1 MKVTLLGTG
10 TPTPSLEKVS
20 SGYLFEIGDDV
31 IVVDHGPGAHNRL
44 LQTGKRAV
52 DVTHFFISHLH
63 YDHCLEY
70 PRLIL
75 QRWDQGADL
84 IPEVE
89 VYGPNPIKKF
99 SEKLIGE
106 DGAFD
111 LDINVRIHHQG
122 SIDIFEARG
131 GNPPRK
137 WPKPIIREVVPGDR
151 IEKKGW
157 SVTVGECSHV
167 APFLNT
173 YGYRFESEGVSVC
186 YAADSGGVY
195 PGVVE
200 LAKGADVLIHM
211 CHYYSG
217 TEPSEAYR
225 LGCGNHI
232 DTAHVARNAGVKT
245 LVLTHQLEQID
256 RPGIREQIVV
266 EMSKIYDGVIIWGQ
280 DLMEIPLEDVK
291 LGKML

>member
-20 SGYLFEIGDDV
+20 SGYLFEIGDNV

-63 YDHCLEY
+63 YDHCMEY

-89 VYGPNPIKKF
+89 VFGPSPLQDFN
-99 SEKLIGE
+99 EKLIGE
-106 DGAFD
+106 NGAFAP
-111 LDINVRIHHQG
+111 DINVRINHQG

-131 GNPPRK
+131 GHPPRK
-137 WPKPIIREVVPGDR
+137 WPKPKIKEVKPRER
-151 IEKKGW
+151 IEKDGW
-157 SVTVGECSHV
+157 AVTVGECSHV
-167 APFLNT
+167 APYLST
-173 YGYRFESEGVSVC
+173 YGYRFDTEDASVC
-186 YAADSGGVY
+186 YAADSGGVCEDI
-195 PGVVE
+195 VQ

-211 CHYYSG
+211 CHYYTG
-217 TEPSEAYR
+217 TEPSKAYR

-232 DTAHVARNAGVKT
+232 DTAQVAQKAGVRT
-245 LVLTHQLEQID
+245 LVLTHQLEQINQ
-256 RPGIREQIVV
+256 PGTREKIIV

-280 DLMEIPLEDVK
+280 DLMEIPVGQVK
-291 LGKML
+291 LGQML